1 MKPTDVV
8 VIVAFVAQ
16 MQPAQKFNDFTPDA
30 WSEVLADVPADLD
43 MARAAVVRL
52 AKRQMWFTPGEVRT
66 EILRALPPSALAA
79 PAPERAI
86 EWRAESANA
95 ARIERNRRGAALAK
109 AAVKPFPGATR
120 EDAPDIPENLR
131 KARAAAVEYRAGQ
144 KRRDNS
150 LKLGRAGGELMQH
163 INHQRAQARGGGP
176 DGRS

>member
-66 EILRALPPSALAA
+66 EILRALRPSELAA

-95 ARIERNRRGAALAK
+95 ARVERNARGAALAK
-109 AAVKPFPGATR
+109 AAVRPFPGAVR
-120 EDAPDIPENLR
+120 EDAAEVPENLR
-131 KARAAAVEYRAGQ
+131 KAREVAKAHKAGNAYRD
-144 KRRDNS
+144 RN
-150 LKLGRAGGELMQH
+150 LKLGAAGGQLMNQLSK
-163 INHQRAQARGGGP
+163 QR
-176 DGRS
+176 DSLSRSRKE

>member
-8 VIVAFVAQ
+8 VVVAFVAQ

-66 EILRALPPSALAA
+66 EILRALRPSDLTA

-86 EWRAESANA
+86 EWRAEEANA
-95 ARIERNRRGAALAK
+95 ARIERNRRGAAMAK
-109 AAVKPFPGATR
+109 AAVKPFPGAR
-120 EDAPDIPENLR
+120 EDAPEISENLR
-131 KARAAAVEYRAGQ
+131 RAREAAKEYRAS
-144 KRRDNS
+144 KAARDNGM
-150 LKLGRAGGELMQH
+150 KLGRAGAEVLTQ
-163 INHQRAQARGGGP
+163 INRARKATT
-176 DGRS
+176 

>member
-8 VIVAFVAQ
+8 VVVAFVAQ

-66 EILRALPPSALAA
+66 EILRALRPSDLAA

-109 AAVKPFPGATR
+109 AAVKPFPGGRQEAT
-120 EDAPDIPENLR
+120 EIPESLK
-131 KARAAAVEYRAGQ
+131 KARAMAAADRLGQAYRD
-144 KRRDNS
+144 KS
-150 LKLGRAGGELMQH
+150 MKLGRAGGQLLNQ
-163 INHQRAQARGGGP
+163 ISKQRAASREGGT
-176 DGRS
+176 DGRP

>member
-52 AKRQMWFTPGEVRT
+52 AKKQMWFTPGEVRT

-86 EWRAESANA
+86 EWRAEAANQ
-95 ARIERNRRGAALAK
+95 ARIERNRRGVEMAK
-109 AAVKPFPGATR
+109 AAVKPFPGGRQETT
-120 EDAPDIPENLR
+120 EIPENLK
-131 KARAAAVEYRAGQ
+131 KARAMAAADRLGQAYRD
-144 KRRDNS
+144 KN
-150 LKLGRAGGELMQH
+150 LKLGRAGNEALTQ
-163 INHQRAQARGGGP
+163 INRARKAHQ
-176 DGRS
+176 